1 MKYQTAKE
9 LLLSEGFRIV
19 SEDFEDDVAYED
31 VVDTNT
37 EAMPDEGGE
46 QLDSDVFG
54 AVEQGL
60 GDEGF
65 DAQEVADIMTANN
78 ERIDELSQKG
88 VAAEDIVKILAY
100 ENCECEDET
109 TEDVPADDGV
119 EFEDE
124 QFDEAY
130 MTEGKS
136 KPKGDKFSH
145 KEKVAGR
152 KPKGCCGGKKGG
164 KCTDDDDDEI
174 NESVNS
180 SLINQI
186 KKVLIGR
193 GYNADSA
200 SAWINANWGDIVILN
215 KTGSDAEEI
224 VYEIDGSLDEAITP
238 DNGWAESN
246 KKYGSISELYD
257 VLIGR
262 GYNLKSAKSWVDANM
277 DKIVM
282 LKRKGY
288 SAEEIVYELDGSLEE
303 SIEDVPGLTR
313 GPRGQVGTDNWD
325 DFKDDFRAK
334 TLFLKK
340 SLTPQFVSGIIK
352 DTDFEVDDK
361 EIKAYAFK
369 VIDEVFGTKNPV
381 KNLQARIRSHFVK

>member
-9 LLLSEGFRIV
+9 LLLSEGYRIV

-46 QLDSDVFG
+46 QLDSDVYG

-88 VAAEDIVKILAY
+88 VTAEDIVKILAY

-109 TEDVPADDGV
+109 TEDVPVDDGV
-119 EFEDE
+119 EFDDE

-136 KPKGDKFSH
+136 KPKADKFSH

-224 VYEIDGSLDEAITP
+224 VYEIDGSLDE
-238 DNGWAESN
+238 
-246 KKYGSISELYD
+246 
-257 VLIGR
+257 
-262 GYNLKSAKSWVDANM
+262 
-277 DKIVM
+277 
-282 LKRKGY
+282 
-288 SAEEIVYELDGSLEE
+288 

>member
-1 MKYQTAKE
+1 MPSDCSAFFHKYYKYNKLIFKEYNMKYQTAKE
-9 LLLSEGFRIV
+9 LLLSEGYRIV

-46 QLDSDVFG
+46 QLDSDVYG

-109 TEDVPADDGV
+109 TEDVPVDDGV
-119 EFEDE
+119 EFDDD

-136 KPKGDKFSH
+136 KPKADKFSH

-164 KCTDDDDDEI
+164 KCTDDEDDD
-174 NESVNS
+174 
-180 SLINQI
+180 
-186 KKVLIGR
+186 
-193 GYNADSA
+193 
-200 SAWINANWGDIVILN
+200 
-215 KTGSDAEEI
+215 
-224 VYEIDGSLDEAITP
+224 LD
-238 DNGWAESN
+238 
-246 KKYGSISELYD
+246 
-257 VLIGR
+257 
-262 GYNLKSAKSWVDANM
+262 
-277 DKIVM
+277 
-282 LKRKGY
+282 
-288 SAEEIVYELDGSLEE
+288 E